1 MSDTQL
7 PPQTSPTDTSN
18 WDNKVF
24 TAPVVKSVD
33 RIIKNKEQREMIPNG
48 RKSDRPKRP
57 KGLDIAPTKKR
68 KIY

>member
-1 MSDTQL
+1 MSDVKL

-24 TAPVVKSVD
+24 TTPVINSVGKVKKSVE
-33 RIIKNKEQREMIPNG
+33 RREMIPNG
-48 RKSDRPKRP
+48 PKSASPKQRKNP
-57 KGLDIAPTKKR
+57 DIVRINKR

>member
-1 MSDTQL
+1 MSDNKL

-33 RIIKNKEQREMIPNG
+33 KIIKNIERREMIPNG
-48 RKSDRPKRP
+48 RKPDRPKRN
-57 KGLDIAPTKKR
+57 KSLDIEPIKKR
-68 KIY
+68 KTY

>member
-1 MSDTQL
+1 MSDTKL

-33 RIIKNKEQREMIPNG
+33 KIIKNIERREMIPNA
-48 RKSDRPKRP
+48 RKTDRQKRP
-57 KGLDIAPTKKR
+57 KSLDIEPIKKR